1 MQLDDIKA
9 RQRATL
15 DTRIAERRRAMGGRD
30 LPGPSRWRDPRRP
43 VVTGFQGRLAWPRSV
58 EAELPEA
65 DEDELYGAC
74 AWRLVE
80 AIALIVAGL
89 VVAGAVG
96 WWLA

>member
-30 LPGPSRWRDPRRP
+30 LPGRP
-43 VVTGFQGRLAWPRSV
+43 AWPRSV

-80 AIALIVAGL
+80 VIALIVAGL